1 MPCFTI
7 LIADDDDDDFLI
19 IRSAFSDSGYTH
31 KLAHKKSGQE
41 LLDHLYALV
50 KNQEALPDMILMDI
64 NMPKL
69 CGVKTLELI
78 RKEKTFDAIP
88 VIIHTTT
95 ECPGQK
101 NQCLKLGA
109 QAFVTKS
116 CNYTQV
122 LLFANELDVYLND
135 PGKIPGLKNASP
147 DEKNQY

>member
-19 IRSAFSDSGYTH
+19 IRSAFNDSGYTH
-31 KLAHKKSGQE
+31 KLEHKKSGQE
-41 LLDHLYALV
+41 LLDHLHTLV
-50 KNQEALPDMILMDI
+50 NSQEALPDMILMDI

-69 CGVKTLELI
+69 CGVKTLEMI
-78 RKEKTFDAIP
+78 RKEKVFDGIP

-101 NQCLKLGA
+101 KQCLTLGA

-122 LLFANELDVYLND
+122 RLFAQELDAYLKD
-135 PGKIPGLKNASP
+135 PGKIPGLKDASP
-147 DEKNQY
+147 DEKNQ